1 MEQRD
6 LHAGIKCFN
15 HQQDIAMNKLKSLPV
30 AAILVLLSSA
40 VWAATDS
47 ETQSPS
53 EMPMMNQEQN
63 GMMMSPEMMQERMP
77 SEQYHNSSMMN
88 HGQNGMM
95 NPQMMH
101 MMMQGMGEMGNGHGH
116 GYGQGQNCDMPMK
129 HQGDEG
135 RMEHQ
140 GNEGM
145 MNPQMRQ
152 MRMQQMTN
160 MEQHLQNIESLLSQL
175 VELQKAK

>member
-6 LHAGIKCFN
+6 FHAGIKCFN
-15 HQQDIAMNKLKSLPV
+15 YQQDIAMNKLKSLPI
-30 AAILVLLSSA
+30 AATLVLLSSA
-40 VWAATDS
+40 AWAATDS
-47 ETQSPS
+47 DNQTPS

-63 GMMMSPEMMQERMP
+63 GMMMTPEMMQETMP
-77 SEQYHNSSMMN
+77 SEQYHKRSMMN

-101 MMMQGMGEMGNGHGH
+101 MMMHMMQGMGQMGH
-116 GYGQGQNCDMPMK
+116 GYGQGENCDMPMK
-129 HQGDEG
+129 HQGNEG
-135 RMEHQ
+135 MMMHQ

-175 VELQKAK
+175 VELQMAK